1 VTLPQI
7 GLWLHRVQACSQ
19 DSIDLLPEFGQC
31 PWQGPALAAVD
42 LPISFAGKHFH
53 SVAGTHL
60 WQPDC
65 EYKLRSSSSL
75 QGVGM
80 LGELTNIPTDTLIDM
95 LYMILAGEVAITA
108 NDAAEIEQIQRE
120 LQRRDGAQNWS
131 FATIH

>member
-1 VTLPQI
+1 MATPST
-7 GLWLHRVQACSQ
+7 GLQLRQYR
-19 DSIDLLPEFGQC
+19 
-31 PWQGPALAAVD
+31 LAAR
-42 LPISFAGKHFH
+42 IR
-53 SVAGTHL
+53 SVPLGRVKQWPSWTFRFSLQLNIFIHL
-60 WQPDC
+60 QV
-65 EYKLRSSSSL
+65 LTSGSRIANTNRSL

-108 NDAAEIEQIQRE
+108 SDAMEIEQIQRE